1 MKKEFSF
8 FLPVVCAII
17 LSCSKTKEGKDKE
30 LPAKDI
36 SGRVIEIGTNNPIS
50 GADVITSSCGRYDN
64 VFGCISWNETHTS
77 TGIDG
82 KFIAPK
88 DYRNHRIEKAGYWT
102 YSDEPDFSCW
112 SSNCIPRHTPID
124 YFTSSN
130 GTLDS
135 MLIKLFPVT
144 TINLH
149 VVNSGSVS
157 SASLVCQ
164 TPISNFYRS
173 GNEVSL
179 RSSIDTSFQYAVFGN
194 AENRIFIKRSYPL
207 NDTVGLQKRFI
218 TKGETMRLEF
228 FY

>member
-1 MKKEFSF
+1 MKKELSF
-8 FLPVVCAII
+8 FLPVVCAI
-17 LSCSKTKEGKDKE
+17 LVSCSKGKEGKDKE

-36 SGRVIEIGTNNPIS
+36 LGRVIEIGSNNPIS

-64 VFGCISWNETHTS
+64 VFGCTSWNETHTP

-102 YSDEPDFSCW
+102 YTDEPGFSCW
-112 SSNCIPRHTPID
+112 LSNCIPQYTPMNFFI
-124 YFTSSN
+124 SSN

-144 TINLH
+144 TISAH
-149 VVNSGSVS
+149 VVNSGSSS

-164 TPISNFYRS
+164 TPISNSYRS

-179 RSSIDTSFQYAVFGN
+179 RSGIDTSFQYPVFDN

-207 NDTVGLQKRFI
+207 NDTVSMSKKFI
-218 TKGETMRLEF
+218 TKGELVSINLS
-228 FY
+228 Y